1 MIFVRDSIIAM
12 PIKIVCKFVEAILLD
27 LTIGQTRF
35 ALIAAYKP
43 PSVDNVPFT
52 SNMYSLLDKATSQSN
67 NIICLGD
74 FNCDVSNPLDNT
86 NNNKGRCL
94 LDICDIYD
102 LDSLNN
108 SATRISS
115 QRSSCL
121 DVILTNVPGYF
132 RESGTL
138 EVGLSDYCLVYT
150 VLNKKLRQ
158 PKAETIRVR
167 SFKNFDE
174 GSFCSDLSLVP
185 FSTAYV
191 FDGPEDVYWA
201 WEKLFIEVLD
211 DRAPV
216 KSFRRK
222 HRDQFQFINPE
233 LREVMRKRNR
243 CKRQFNKSR
252 KPEDWEKYCQLR
264 NRAVSMRRKRVRDH
278 FSRICNDKQSDQKKF
293 WNT

>member
-74 FNCDVSNPLDNT
+74 FNCDISNLLDN

-108 SATRISS
+108 SPTRISS

-121 DVILTNVPGYF
+121 DVIVTNVPGYF

-138 EVGLSDYCLVYT
+138 EVDLGDYCLVYT
-150 VLNKKLRQ
+150 VLNKKLLQ

-167 SFKNFDE
+167 SFKNLDE

-201 WEKLFIEVLD
+201 WEKLFVEVLD

-216 KSFRRK
+216 YMTEIFL
-222 HRDQFQFINPE
+222 F
-233 LREVMRKRNR
+233 
-243 CKRQFNKSR
+243 
-252 KPEDWEKYCQLR
+252 
-264 NRAVSMRRKRVRDH
+264 A
-278 FSRICNDKQSDQKKF
+278 
-293 WNT
+293 